1 MGYFRRQAIKIV
13 AGNINE
19 FTWVLNGR
27 SLGLSVTH
35 ELETRTAMSIQDFS
49 GAASAPHPAKGP
61 VFFERK
67 ELELI
72 LRLYGRKVAAGDWR
86 DYSIDALGDA
96 VAFCVFRR
104 SSEAPLYR
112 IEKRP
117 ALARKQGA
125 FAVFN
130 QAGLVLKRG
139 RELAP
144 VLAVLDKTKFDI
156 V

>member
-1 MGYFRRQAIKIV
+1 M
-13 AGNINE
+13 
-19 FTWVLNGR
+19 
-27 SLGLSVTH
+27 SV
-35 ELETRTAMSIQDFS
+35 QDFS
-49 GAASAPHPAKGP
+49 GAFQGSQPVQGP

-86 DYSIDALGDA
+86 DYSIDSLRE
-96 VAFCVFRR
+96 VVVFNVFRR
-104 SSEAPLYR
+104 TSEAPLYR

-139 RELAP
+139 RELGP
-144 VLAVLDKTKFDI
+144 VLTVLDKTKFD
-156 V
+156 VV

>member
-1 MGYFRRQAIKIV
+1 M
-13 AGNINE
+13 
-19 FTWVLNGR
+19 
-27 SLGLSVTH
+27 SL
-35 ELETRTAMSIQDFS
+35 QDFS
-49 GAASAPHPAKGP
+49 GAAPAPQPIKGP

-96 VAFCVFRR
+96 VAFSVFRR
-104 SSEAPLYR
+104 TSEAPLYR

-139 RELAP
+139 RDLAP

>member
-1 MGYFRRQAIKIV
+1 M
-13 AGNINE
+13 
-19 FTWVLNGR
+19 
-27 SLGLSVTH
+27 SL
-35 ELETRTAMSIQDFS
+35 QDFS
-49 GAASAPHPAKGP
+49 GAPSAPHPAKGP

-72 LRLYGRKVAAGDWR
+72 LRLYGRKVASGDWR
-86 DYSIDALGDA
+86 DYSIDTLNDA
-96 VAFCVFRR
+96 VVFSIFRR
-104 SSEAPLYR
+104 TSEAPLYR

-130 QAGLVLKRG
+130 QSGMVLKRG
-139 RELAP
+139 RDLGP
-144 VLAVLDKTKFDI
+144 VLTVLDKTKFDI